1 MDSRERIIRQRLSAE
16 YKQAE
21 KELRKELDDYYK
33 RFQKQDKEKAKLVSQ
48 GKLDRSEYIKW
59 RKNKMLYKETLNQ
72 KVDVMSQHLL
82 NVNKQARDIIRKE
95 MFGVYADQYNFG
107 KYEVEK
113 GLKVN
118 TSFTLFD
125 QKTVERMADKNPK
138 LLPERKAPDGK
149 ILKYSRRKVNT
160 AITQGVLKGDSID
173 KIAQRL
179 SRVVGMEERYALT
192 NARTAMTGAQNA
204 GRLDSYF
211 DSKKLGINVRK
222 QWMATLDERTRESH
236 QMLDGESR
244 PIEEPFSN
252 GLMYPANADLP
263 KSIKVDGH
271 KVSPTPAEVYN
282 CRCTMIAD
290 LPDFPPQN
298 MMRLDNVNGTPIEY
312 ATYNEWA
319 GWKKGVAKESSR
331 VESITRDSVRREIR
345 NNTEAYNK
353 ILQQADAN
361 NVEYVEVEPL
371 SRKLSEDEIIE
382 RIAGGDMTSGSCVSL
397 AMAYAGNVGG
407 YDVLD
412 FRGGM
417 SMETFAKNITNR
429 QMARLDGVVSMENT
443 NFSSLKGASELITQ
457 MEDDKMYML
466 ITGKHASIVR
476 KVNGKAEY
484 LELQSEKDGEN
495 GWKPFQKDT
504 LKRRFGCTRS
514 KTVYGIKLEQYSYA
528 IDVESLS
535 KSSEFQKLLGYI
547 NTAKDKQKK
556 GVSGSVK

>member
-1 MDSRERIIRQRLSAE
+1 MDSRERILRQRLSAE
-16 YKQAE
+16 YKKAE
-21 KELRKELDDYYK
+21 NELQKELNEYYK

-48 GKLDRSEYIKW
+48 GRLDQSEYIKW
-59 RKNKMLYKETLNQ
+59 RKNKMLYRDTLIQ

-125 QKTVERMADKNPK
+125 QKTVERMAEKNPK

-149 ILKYSRRKVNT
+149 VLKYSRRKVNT

-173 KIAQRL
+173 KIARRL
-179 SRVVGMEERYALT
+179 TDVVGIEEGYARL

-211 DSKKLGINVRK
+211 DSKALGINIRK
-222 QWMATLDERTRESH
+222 QWMATLDERTRTSH
-236 QMLDGESR
+236 QELDGE
-244 PIEEPFSN
+244 IVDIDKKFSN
-252 GLMYPANADLP
+252 GLEYPGDP
-263 KSIKVDGH
+263 EGH
-271 KVSPTPAEVYN
+271 PREVYN
-282 CRCTMIAD
+282 CRCTMIAV

-312 ATYNEWA
+312 ATYSEWA
-319 GWKKGVAKESSR
+319 GWKKGVAKDSSK
-331 VESITRDSVRREIR
+331 VEAITKDSVKKEIR

-361 NVEYVEVEPL
+361 NVEYVEVKPL
-371 SRKLSEDEIIE
+371 SKELSDEEIIE
-382 RIAGGDMTSGSCVSL
+382 RIAGGDMTRGSCVSL

-417 SMETFAKNITNR
+417 SMETFAKGITNR
-429 QMARLDGVVSMENT
+429 HMAMLDGVVSMENV
-443 NFSSLKGASELITQ
+443 NFSSVKGASELITQ
-457 MEDDKMYML
+457 MKDDKIYML

-484 LELQSEKDGEN
+484 LELQSGRDDGN

-504 LKRRFGCTRS
+504 LRRRFGCTRS
-514 KTVYGIKLEQYSYA
+514 KTIHGIKLEQPSYA
-528 IDVESLS
+528 IDVDSLS

-556 GVSGSVK
+556 GSSGSVK

>member
-1 MDSRERIIRQRLSAE
+1 MDSRERIVRQRLSAE
-16 YKQAE
+16 YKKAE
-21 KELRKELDDYYK
+21 KELQKELNEYFK

-48 GKLDRSEYIKW
+48 GRLDQSEYIKW
-59 RKNKMLYKETLNQ
+59 RKNKMLYKETLSQ

-125 QKTVERMADKNPK
+125 QKTVERMAEKNPK

-173 KIAQRL
+173 KIARRL
-179 SRVVGMEERYALT
+179 TDVVGIEEGYARL

-211 DSKKLGINVRK
+211 DSKSLGINIKK
-222 QWMATLDERTRESH
+222 QWMATLDERTRTSH
-236 QMLDGESR
+236 QAMDGEVVD
-244 PIEEPFSN
+244 IEDKFSN
-252 GLMYPANADLP
+252 ELEYPADP
-263 KSIKVDGH
+263 EGD
-271 KVSPTPAEVYN
+271 PAEVYN
-282 CRCTMIAD
+282 CRCTMIAV

-319 GWKKGVAKESSR
+319 GWKKDVAKDSSK
-331 VESITRDSVRREIR
+331 VEAITKDNVKEEIR

-353 ILQQADAN
+353 ILQQAEAN
-361 NVEYVEVEPL
+361 GVEYVEVEPL
-371 SRKLSEDEIIE
+371 SRALSDDEIIE
-382 RIAGGDMTSGSCVSL
+382 RIAGGDMTEGSCVSL
-397 AMAYAGNVGG
+397 ALAYAGNVGG

-417 SMETFAKNITNR
+417 SWATFARHSTNS
-429 QMARLDGVVSMENT
+429 QMGRLDGVVSMENT
-443 NFSSLKGASELITQ
+443 NFSSVKGASELITQ
-457 MEDDKMYML
+457 MEDDKIYML
-466 ITGKHASIVR
+466 VTGKHASIVR
-476 KVNGKAEY
+476 KVNGKARY
-484 LELQSEKDGEN
+484 LELQSGEDGGN
-495 GWKPFQKDT
+495 GWKPFKKDT
-504 LKRRFGCTRS
+504 LRRRFGCTKS
-514 KTVYGIKLEQYSYA
+514 KTVHGIKLEQHSYA

-535 KSSEFQKLLGYI
+535 ESSEFQKLLGYI

>member
-16 YKQAE
+16 YKKAE
-21 KELRKELDDYYK
+21 KELQKELDEYFK
-33 RFQKQDKEKAKLVSQ
+33 RFQKQDKEKAKLVLQ
-48 GKLDRSEYIKW
+48 GRLDQSEYIKW
-59 RKNKMLYKETLNQ
+59 RKNKMLYKETLSQ

-82 NVNKQARDIIRKE
+82 NVNKQARGIIRKE
-95 MFGVYADQYNFG
+95 SFGVYADQYNFG

-125 QKTVERMADKNPK
+125 QKTVERMAENNPK
-138 LLPERKAPDGK
+138 LLPERTAPDGK
-149 ILKYSRRKVNT
+149 ILRYSRRKVNT

-173 KIAQRL
+173 KIARRL
-179 SRVVGMEERYALT
+179 TDVVGIEEGYALT

-211 DSKKLGINVRK
+211 DSKKLGINIRK
-222 QWMATLDERTRESH
+222 QWMATLDERTRTSH
-236 QMLDGESR
+236 QELDGE
-244 PIEEPFSN
+244 IVDIDKKFSN
-252 GLMYPANADLP
+252 GLEYPGDP
-263 KSIKVDGH
+263 EGD
-271 KVSPTPAEVYN
+271 PREVYN
-282 CRCTMIAD
+282 CRCTMIAV

-319 GWKKGVAKESSR
+319 GWKKGVAKDSSK
-331 VESITRDSVRREIR
+331 VEAITKDSVKKEIR
-345 NNTEAYNK
+345 NNTEAYNN
-353 ILQQADAN
+353 IVQQAEAN
-361 NVEYVEVEPL
+361 NVEYVEVKPL
-371 SRKLSEDEIIE
+371 DRALSDDEIIE
-382 RIAGGDMTSGSCVSL
+382 RIAGGDMTRGSCVSL

-429 QMARLDGVVSMENT
+429 QMARLDGVVSMETT

-476 KVNGKAEY
+476 KVNGKAQY
-484 LELQSEKDGEN
+484 LELQSEIDGGN
-495 GWKPFQKDT
+495 GWKPFHKDT

-514 KTVYGIKLEQYSYA
+514 KTSHGIKLEQYSYA
-528 IDVESLS
+528 IDVDSLS
-535 KSSEFQKLLGYI
+535 KSSEFHKLLGYI
-547 NTAKDKQKK
+547 NTAKDKQMK